1 MEDSI
6 YKELLQA
13 RGEGD
18 DSGVDLIRRYDPQCL
33 AGLKAFYADAVL
45 ARSDG
50 LSGMLRGIAGQG
62 NGDTFRSRVVLPGR
76 GMERHLSKALDYGAK
91 PREVLEF
98 LETAAINAGIPI
110 LWRGSQALAK
120 ELEKRGIPFD

>member
-1 MEDSI
+1 MEDST
-6 YKELLQA
+6 YQELIQT

-50 LSGMLRGIAGQG
+50 AISRGTKEMVIMVSAASQRSWGGM
-62 NGDTFRSRVVLPGR
+62 V
-76 GMERHLSKALDYGAK
+76 RHLGKALDYGAR
-91 PREVLEF
+91 PREILEF
-98 LETAAINAGIPI
+98 FEAAAINAGIPV
-110 LWRGSQALAK
+110 LWRGSQALAQ
-120 ELEKRGIPFD
+120 ELEKRRLPFE